1 LLTWDDFNLKD
12 DPFGVAPP
20 KDEIIWAD
28 RETFRTELKNAIRR
42 SLLST
47 PSRIVACIW
56 GDWGT
61 GKTHAMTYFS
71 RADVL
76 KQLITEMNLKATLL
90 PISIQIIFPMGNIL
104 DTIYLEIIEQIGVGR
119 IIKALEKLEETDTIR
134 PKEVLVRDVS
144 KYMDVRVA
152 EAFVTLKGQKPFIFQ
167 RYLSMTATSAELRKL
182 GIARGISTSTDK
194 IRTISGILKLLT
206 GTMASRVFIWFDDL
220 ERIGDSPG
228 KDIFEFQHFIRD
240 LLDNVPKKLVLFF
253 NMTMLPGEK
262 VEDRLAYLGDAISYR
277 ISDKITVGSLTKE
290 EFFVYV
296 SDLLRSFRIRPS
308 NGESDFFPFEKSA
321 LDSIFSELKRNQIPL
336 VPRNVNDTLSS
347 ALSRA
352 VNDVEKRDPTITKL
366 FLEQNYNEIFKGLF
380 QRARK
385 T

>member
-1 LLTWDDFNLKD
+1 MLTWDDFNLKD